1 MLSHILLTA
10 SALLAVTYGNPLE
23 ASARNQI
30 EVDAGFEAAL
40 VKRALAN
47 APDGYTPSDVN
58 CPSEQPAIRR
68 AGSLSQQEISW
79 LQMRRAN
86 TVAPMRDLLGRMGI
100 TGLDTNAYIDNH
112 KSNVA
117 NLPNIGVAMSG
128 GGYRALLNGAGVL
141 AAFDSRT
148 ANSTSRGHLGG
159 LLQSTTYLS
168 GLSGGSWLI
177 GSLYVNNFTA
187 VQDILATP
195 AHKSATGGLWQF
207 SRNLLQGP
215 QNGVRNTGKYF
226 IDLWSGVQSK
236 ENKGFNTTITD
247 YWGRALSYQL
257 INATAGGPAYTWS
270 SISKTPSFT
279 DGSVP
284 MPIIVA
290 DGRAPGETLISLN
303 ATVFEFNPWEMGSHD
318 PMLYGFAP
326 LAYVGSNFSAGVLGN
341 KDKCIAGFDN
351 AGYIMG
357 TSSSLF
363 NQFLLN
369 VGSVSGI
376 PSVVKTALAKILGR
390 IGKNEEDIADW
401 SPNPFLGWNTQK
413 NPGAK
418 SRSLTLVDGGEDLQN
433 IPLHPLI
440 QPERSVDVIFAVDSS
455 ADTLGAGA
463 NWPNGTAIVAT
474 YARSMNPTVQNGTAF
489 PAIPD
494 QNTIVNLGLNKRPTF
509 FGCDTKNMTG
519 PAPIIVYLPNAPYIF
534 NSNISTFA
542 VGYNTS
548 TRNAMVQNGYL
559 VATMGNGTLD
569 ANWPACVG
577 CAVLS
582 RSLERTKT
590 KAPDICTKCF
600 KEYCW
605 DGTVKAETP
614 AKSYQPELIMP
625 TFKAKHSS
633 AVGSAVVSSGL
644 LLLSGLVSF
653 FALI

>member
-10 SALLAVTYGNPLE
+10 SALLAVAQGNPLE

-30 EVDAGFEAAL
+30 ELDAGFEAAL
-40 VKRALAN
+40 VKRALDN

-58 CPSEQPAIRR
+58 CPSVQPAIRI
-68 AGSLSQQEISW
+68 AGSLSQQETLW
-79 LQMRRAN
+79 LQKRRAN
-86 TVAPMRDLLGRMGI
+86 TIAPLKDLLGRMGI

-112 KSNVA
+112 KSNMS
-117 NLPNIGVAMSG
+117 NIPNIGVAMSG
-128 GGYRALLNGAGVL
+128 GGYRALLNGAGAL

-148 ANSTSRGHLGG
+148 ANSTSKGHLGG

-168 GLSGGSWLI
+168 GLSGGSWLV
-177 GSLYVNNFTA
+177 GSMYVNNFTA
-187 VQDILATP
+187 VQDILSTP
-195 AHKSATGGLWQF
+195 AAKSATGGFWQF
-207 SRNLLQGP
+207 SRNLLEGP
-215 QNGVRNTGKYF
+215 QNGVLDTVKYF
-226 IDLWSGVQSK
+226 TELWSGVSSK
-236 ENKGFNTTITD
+236 AAKGFNTTITD

-257 INATAGGPAYTWS
+257 INATAGGPGYTWS
-270 SISKTPSFT
+270 SISQTSAFT
-279 DGSVP
+279 DGNVP

-290 DGRAPGETLISLN
+290 DGRAPGEVLISLN

-326 LAYVGSNFSAGVLGN
+326 LAYVGSNFSAGVLGS
-341 KDKCIAGFDN
+341 KEKCIAGFDN

-363 NQFLLN
+363 NQFIIN
-369 VGSVSGI
+369 IGSVSGI
-376 PSVVKTALAKILGR
+376 PTLVKTALTSILESV
-390 IGKNEEDIADW
+390 GKSEEDIADW

-413 NPGAK
+413 NLGAK

-440 QPERSVDVIFAVDSS
+440 QPERNLDIIFAVDSS
-455 ADTLGAGA
+455 ADTLAPAA

-474 YARSMNPTVQNGTAF
+474 YARSMNPAVQNGTAF

-509 FGCDTKNMTG
+509 FGCDSKNMTG

-534 NSNISTFA
+534 NSNTSTFE
-542 VGYNTS
+542 VEYNTT

-559 VATMGNGTLD
+559 VATMGNATLD

-590 KAPDICTKCF
+590 KVPDICNKCF

-605 DGTVKAETP
+605 NGTAKSETP
-614 AKSYQPELIMP
+614 AVPYAPELILP
-625 TFKAKHSS
+625 NFKAKHS
-633 AVGSAVVSSGL
+633 AASSGGV
-644 LLLSGLVSF
+644 SGAGF
-653 FALI
+653 CMERG